1 MLIKL
6 RQNEK
11 VVGAKQ
17 VKRAISNSQAEVVFI
32 ALDADKNVTDEIV
45 ELSKEKEVY
54 IQYVEKMKDLGEA
67 CGIDIN
73 AAVAALLNKK

>member
-6 RQNEK
+6 SQEEK

-17 VKRAISNSQAEVVFI
+17 VKRSLSNSEVEVVFI
-32 ALDADKNVTDEIV
+32 ALDADKDVTDEIV
-45 ELSKEKEVY
+45 ELSKEKNVHIE
-54 IQYVEKMKDLGEA
+54 YVEKMQDLGIA